1 MNIKYIIGAVIIV
14 AFGIYAVSSFQSS
27 ITPYV
32 SIEEA
37 IEAGSTVQVK
47 GQRVDS
53 GNFDVDENLFKFTLQ
68 DNNGKKLDVV
78 YDGAK
83 PGNFDQAT
91 EIVCVGEYKEG
102 KFHAKNILVK
112 CPSKYQE
119 EGGEHPDNI
128 PMKGDQ
134 T

>member
-1 MNIKYIIGAVIIV
+1 MNKKHIIGAIIII
-14 AFGIYAVSSFQSS
+14 AFGYYAITSFDSS

-37 IEAGSTVQVK
+37 IESGSTVQVK
-47 GQRVDS
+47 GTRADT
-53 GNFDVDENLFKFTLQ
+53 GTFDVEKNVFTFTLQ
-68 DNNGKKLDVV
+68 DENGLKIDVI

-91 EIVCVGEYKEG
+91 EVVCQGQYIDG

-119 EGGEHPDNI
+119 EG
-128 PMKGDQ
+128 MQ

>member
-1 MNIKYIIGAVIIV
+1 MKIKYIVGAVVII
-14 AFGIYAVSSFQSS
+14 AFAIYAATSFQSS

-37 IEAGSTVQVK
+37 VSSGETVQVK

-53 GNFDVDENLFKFTLQ
+53 GNFDMQKNMFTFTLK
-68 DNNGKKLDVV
+68 DEKGKTINVI
-78 YDGAK
+78 YDGPK

-91 EIVCVGEYKEG
+91 EIVCIGEYKGGE
-102 KFHAKNILVK
+102 FHAKNILVK

-119 EGGEHPDNI
+119 EGA
-128 PMKGDQ
+128 KV
-134 T
+134 

>member
-1 MNIKYIIGAVIIV
+1 MNKKHIIGALIII
-14 AFGIYAVSSFQSS
+14 AFGYYAITSFDSS

-37 IEAGSTVQVK
+37 IESGSTVQVK
-47 GQRVDS
+47 GSRANS
-53 GNFDVDENLFKFTLQ
+53 GTFDVEKNVFTFTLEDENGLKI
-68 DNNGKKLDVV
+68 DVI

-91 EIVCVGEYKEG
+91 EVVCQGQYIDG

-119 EGGEHPDNI
+119 EG
-128 PMKGDQ
+128 MQ

>member
-1 MNIKYIIGAVIIV
+1 MNKKHIIGALIII
-14 AFGIYAVSSFQSS
+14 AFGYYAITSFDSS

-37 IEAGSTVQVK
+37 IESGSTVQVK
-47 GQRVDS
+47 GTRANS
-53 GNFDVDENLFKFTLQ
+53 GMFDVEKNVFTFTLEDENGLKI
-68 DNNGKKLDVV
+68 DVI

-91 EIVCVGEYKEG
+91 EVVCQGQYIDG

-119 EGGEHPDNI
+119 EG
-128 PMKGDQ
+128 MQ

>member
-1 MNIKYIIGAVIIV
+1 MNKKHIIGALIII
-14 AFGIYAVSSFQSS
+14 AFAWYAITSFDSS

-32 SIEEA
+32 SIAEA
-37 IEAGSTVQVK
+37 IESGSTVQVK
-47 GQRVDS
+47 GTRANS
-53 GNFDVDENLFKFTLQ
+53 GTFDVEQNVFTFTLE
-68 DNNGKKLDVV
+68 DESGKKIDVI

-91 EIVCVGEYKEG
+91 EVVCQGQFRDG

-119 EGGEHPDNI
+119 EGI
-128 PMKGDQ
+128 Q

>member
-1 MNIKYIIGAVIIV
+1 MKVKYIIGVVIII
-14 AFGIYAVSSFQSS
+14 AFGAFAISSFQSS

-32 SIEEA
+32 SIQEA
-37 IEAGSTVQVK
+37 IESGGAVQVK
-47 GQRVDS
+47 GQRVDK
-53 GNFDVDENLFKFTLQ
+53 GAFDIDENVFKFTLK
-68 DNNGKKLDVV
+68 DENGNQIEVI

-83 PGNFDQAT
+83 PGNFEQAT
-91 EIVCVGEYKEG
+91 EVVCQGEYKEG

-119 EGGEHPDNI
+119 EEAHPENI
-128 PMKGDQ
+128 PTKGSQ

>member
-1 MNIKYIIGAVIIV
+1 MNKKHIIGALIII
-14 AFGIYAVSSFQSS
+14 AFGYYAITSFDSS

-37 IEAGSTVQVK
+37 IESGSKVQVK
-47 GQRVDS
+47 GTRSNS
-53 GNFDVDENLFKFTLQ
+53 GQFDVENNVFTFTLEDENGNKI
-68 DNNGKKLDVV
+68 DVIF
-78 YDGAK
+78 DGAK

-91 EIVCVGEYKEG
+91 EVVCQGQYRDG

-119 EGGEHPDNI
+119 EGI
-128 PMKGDQ
+128 Q